1 MRINGVNQLVRRSAD
16 LVRLWE
22 DYRGLMDQK
31 DSKSAP
37 GSDATPSAPEQRAQ
51 ALLNPRRGAFWLL
64 NGVLRNSSRRNTNT
78 DKTVIPL
85 ESMTPGFSTMRRENL
100 EAIEPIRSGLP
111 GDGQIQTDRTSDRLI
126 VDATSRQEPA
136 TAKKHTDVLQSKN
149 ETTDFSTNQKQAI
162 KQRVTFILTHLR
174 ENPFYRL

>member
-1 MRINGVNQLVRRSAD
+1 MRINSVNQLVRRSAD

-37 GSDATPSAPEQRAQ
+37 GSDVPPSAPEQRTQ
-51 ALLNPRRGAFWLL
+51 PLLNPRRGAFWFL

-78 DKTVIPL
+78 DKTAIDL
-85 ESMTPGFSTMRRENL
+85 ERTIPGFGIVRRENP

-111 GDGQIQTDRTSDRLI
+111 GDGQIRTDRTSDRLI
-126 VDATSRQEPA
+126 VDATSREEA
-136 TAKKHTDVLQSKN
+136 AMARKHIDVAQSKN
-149 ETTDFSTNQKQAI
+149 GTMDLSTNQKQAI
-162 KQRVTFILTHLR
+162 KQRVTFLLTHLR
-174 ENPFYRL
+174 VNPFYRL